1 MNAAGD
7 PEQVMTGEVRAVDV
21 AEIEHALTGLW
32 KSAAADGD
40 GDAPIVR
47 ASALTLV
54 VYVTEA
60 QSADQIAEV
69 IVQASRRHPNRSIV
83 IVNEPRHSLEGPE
96 ATISARCQVPHAGGK
111 QVCSEQI
118 TLRASGPILDEL
130 HGTVL
135 PLLVSDMPVFLWWQ
149 GLPDLG
155 SHLFGQLL
163 ANCDRLIVDSAQF
176 PSERAAA
183 SLADVHRLARE
194 EGVSATDLNWSRL
207 TAWRELIA
215 QFFDAPPV
223 RGYVARLNGVAVQIA
238 ASDRAPANLTEGL
251 LLVGWLASRLGWT
264 FEDGHTRT
272 SEEGV
277 EFTLRNGETSVAVH
291 LQRAANH
298 PGDSLQSVRLRAAD
312 GAAFQVTRKAD
323 DRSCVVVAVEM
334 PGGTGHSRVVHMDE
348 PSEEALLCG
357 ELDLLE
363 HDPVFEQALA
373 QAVRYL
379 GALG

>member
-1 MNAAGD
+1 MNAAEG
-7 PEQVMTGEVRAVDV
+7 PQQVMTGEVRAVDV

-32 KSAAADGD
+32 MSAAGAD

-54 VYVTEA
+54 AYVTDPR
-60 QSADQIAEV
+60 SADRIAEV
-69 IVQASRRHPNRSIV
+69 IAQASRRHPNRSIV

-118 TLRASGPILDEL
+118 TLRASGPVLDEL

-163 ANCDRLIVDSAQF
+163 ANCDRLIVDSDQF
-176 PSERAAA
+176 PSQRAAA
-183 SLADVHRLARE
+183 ALAGIHRLARE
-194 EGVSATDLNWSRL
+194 EAVSATDINWSRL

-215 QFFDAPPV
+215 QFFDAPPA
-223 RGYVARLNGVAVQIA
+223 RGYVARLDGVTVQIA
-238 ASDRAPANLTEGL
+238 SERAPANLTEGL

-264 FEDGHTRT
+264 FEDGSERT
-272 SEEGV
+272 GEEGV
-277 EFTLRNGETSVAVH
+277 RFTLRSGRTPVAVH
-291 LQRAANH
+291 LQPAANH
-298 PGDSLQSVRLRAAD
+298 PRDDLHSVRLRASD
-312 GAAFQVTRKAD
+312 GASFQVTRKAD

-334 PGGTGHSRVVHMDE
+334 PDGTGHSRVVHMDE

-363 HDPVFEQALA
+363 HDPVFEQALE
-373 QAVRYL
+373 QAVLYVS
-379 GALG
+379 ALG